1 MPNAAPTSPREP
13 DTQRPGWTVRDMR
26 GPREHVHAIL
36 RELSEVMLV
45 TGNRGKDI
53 SSAHARPMAI
63 AKLCDDCTLWF
74 LTDLDTP
81 KVDEAMRT
89 NAGIVTGQTE
99 DRFVSIKG
107 SFEVTQDATKI
118 NEVWSAEAESWVPR
132 GKDDPYL
139 GILVFKPIEA
149 EIWDRGGAMHERV
162 RFG

>member
-1 MPNAAPTSPREP
+1 MPNTAPTTHVSS
-13 DTQRPGWTVRDMR
+13 DTQRTSSTRD
-26 GPREHVHAIL
+26 PRAQRELVLAVM

-63 AKLCDDCTLWF
+63 AKLCDDCALWF

-89 NAGIVTGQTE
+89 NSGIVTGQTE
-99 DRFVSIKG
+99 DRFVSLKG
-107 SFEVTQDATKI
+107 TFEVTQDPSKI
-118 NEVWSAEAESWVPR
+118 NEAWCEEAESWVPK

-139 GILVFKPIEA
+139 GILIFRPIDA
-149 EIWDRGGAMHERV
+149 EIWGRGGVLHERV
-162 RFG
+162 RLG

>member
-1 MPNAAPTSPREP
+1 MPNMSPTPHAESDTKRTSTPR
-13 DTQRPGWTVRDMR
+13 DARAQRELVLA
-26 GPREHVHAIL
+26 VL

-63 AKLCDDCTLWF
+63 AKLNDDCSLWF

-89 NAGIVTGQTE
+89 NMGIVTGQTE
-99 DRFVSIKG
+99 DRFVSLKG
-107 SFEVTQDATKI
+107 TFEVTQDRTKI
-118 NEVWSAEAESWVPR
+118 NEAWCDEAESWVPK

-139 GILVFKPIEA
+139 GILVFRPLDA
-149 EIWDRGGAMHERV
+149 EVWGRGGVLHERV
-162 RFG
+162 RLG